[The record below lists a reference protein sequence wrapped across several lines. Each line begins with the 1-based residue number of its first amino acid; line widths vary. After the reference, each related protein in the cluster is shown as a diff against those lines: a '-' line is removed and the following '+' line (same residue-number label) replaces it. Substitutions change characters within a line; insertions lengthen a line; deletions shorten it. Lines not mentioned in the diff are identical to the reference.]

1 MMPVIF
7 CVPVARSC
15 ACSRG
20 GGVGGEGAK
29 EMLLG
34 LYLICGMPVLVDPCQ
49 PRLARPLIVVS
60 QASKSAACDAHAPNL
75 PARPHD
81 RTHARTHARTHT
93 NSHAYTHART
103 HIRTHTRTHA
113 RAHATAHAMRDL
125 GVIDVAN
132 ADDSQNDAGDGR
144 CFNAEVVSELCTCK
158 PRSIY
163 S

>member
-1 MMPVIF
+1 MHTSLMMPVIF

-81 RTHARTHARTHT
+81 RTPARPHARTHARTHA
-93 NSHAYTHART
+93 HKFARIHART
-103 HIRTHTRTHA
+103 HAHSHAHTYA
-113 RAHATAHAMRDL
+113 RARSRNRAR
-125 GVIDVAN
+125 N
-132 ADDSQNDAGDGR
+132 ARPWSDRR
-144 CFNAEVVSELCTCK
+144 CE
-158 PRSIY
+158 RR
-163 S
+163 